1 MAVGRTTGGELHAT
15 LHGRWLALQFL
26 RANTRCLTGSL
37 DCTTIPHRQTPPPPL
52 RTAHLHAA
60 PIGAFHGLSLV
71 RVMAWHAKLWGMG
84 GDITALLWCTR
95 CPTGRQ
101 LARAPLGPVQA
112 GAWAKGGLQASPT
125 SGHRLASR
133 PRLAAGTRPA
143 SQLHPCPGP
152 GWPPEPSWPQDRVQV
167 QAHGVLQA
175 LDVLRVASTFRPSG
189 GPRRCHME
197 AASMSWARPV

>member
-1 MAVGRTTGGELHAT
+1 MVGITVSACKYALPHWKHRLHDDPPQT
-15 LHGRWLALQFL
+15 DPTPTPTPHCTP
-26 RANTRCLTGSL
+26 TRGSHRV
-37 DCTTIPHRQTPPPPL
+37 IPWPL
-52 RTAHLHAA
+52 
-60 PIGAFHGLSLV
+60 IGQGHGLACHV
-71 RVMAWHAKLWGMG
+71 VGDG

-101 LARAPLGPVQA
+101 PARAPLGPVQA

-143 SQLHPCPGP
+143 SQLYPCPGP